1 MFLNMKL
8 KLANQR
14 AQEGP
19 HLNGERLTRM
29 VVRCGARGG
38 SLGLPTVFVA
48 VPTPVDCRLHRKE
61 TAKKMLCKSDW
72 CFVSVRESECIH
84 GTKNSPKNFTV
95 FRSSQLLLI
104 SVTLVHYGS

>member
-48 VPTPVDCRLHRKE
+48 ANACGLSFAQE
-61 TAKKMLCKSDW
+61 GNGEKMCKVTGVL
-72 CFVSVRESECIH
+72 FQFGESELH
-84 GTKNSPKNFTV
+84 P
-95 FRSSQLLLI
+95 R
-104 SVTLVHYGS
+104 

>member
-61 TAKKMLCKSDW
+61 TAKKMLCKKKVTGVLFQFGSPSASTVPKTVRRTLL
-72 CFVSVRESECIH
+72 FFGPRNSYLVSH
-84 GTKNSPKNFTV
+84 
-95 FRSSQLLLI
+95 
-104 SVTLVHYGS
+104 